1 MKVRLV
7 ILISFLVILTNV
19 INGHFFAPNG
29 IMFTPI
35 TLAAMTLIMTL
46 GAKTLK
52 PISLSGIVTGLII
65 LHDVGIKLYSGGRH
79 DREGL
84 GWIHALLFIG
94 LILSYGILLF
104 GIFRTKDSNL
114 KEKVIAALILPVAIS
129 IHLYFFTD
137 LGLGRYYWYEW
148 NN

>member
-1 MKVRLV
+1 MKTKTA
-7 ILISFLVILTNV
+7 ILISFFIILINL

-29 IMFTPI
+29 ITYTPI
-35 TLAAMTLIMTL
+35 ALSAMTLVMTL

-52 PISLSGIVTGLII
+52 PISLSGIITGFII
-65 LHDVGIKLYSGGRH
+65 LHDVGIKLYSGGTH

-84 GWIHALLFIG
+84 GWIHTLLFIG
-94 LILSYGILLF
+94 LVLSYSILLF
-104 GIFRTKDSNL
+104 GIFKRKEAEL
-114 KEKVIAALILPVAIS
+114 KEKIIAALILPVAIS

-137 LGLGRYYWYEW
+137 LGLGRHYWYEW